1 MGNKK
6 GLFPTILQASLPYTP
21 TKPFSTVPELPPRP
35 GKLTQTLVAVPCISL
50 LPLWRLFRSRLD
62 AEEVLE
68 GTLVEGMAKG
78 LQAGGWLH
86 SGVAG
91 SPLGSRG

>member
-21 TKPFSTVPELPPRP
+21 TKPFPAVPELPPRP